1 MEGVLIMSTYDIQ
14 KTMLQLRK
22 ILPEMEVGEDNDG
35 QIIIYTN
42 LQAKENN
49 DGSQYLVTM
58 E

>member
-1 MEGVLIMSTYDIQ
+1 MRTYDIQ